1 MARKALQRK
10 EKRAGRG
17 ARTGTSLVLL
27 FAFSFAVMADPVSS
41 VAHAIEAGLR
51 ALHGHLQYLLLTMG
65 LVLAII
71 SLVRLNYDQLI
82 RRFPEGGGAVAATAA
97 AFGGAW
103 AVAPP
108 GAPIVDFVPT
118 IAITLAPAP
127 PAGG

>member
-17 ARTGTSLVLL
+17 ALTGSP
-27 FAFSFAVMADPVSS
+27 SCCCSRSRSPSWPDPVSS
-41 VAHAIEAGLR
+41 VAYAIEAGLR